1 MQNNTLFIITNWE
14 EGSSKR
20 KIFGD
25 KIFEHNHFIA
35 QFRFSVPVA
44 LNISIFKRS
53 IFFLQ
58 YLRSDRIPN
67 YLLVSVHTQIWTIPI
82 LKSSQFT
89 YKFSMFAEVRI
100 RGLITSLCEE
110 NVLSIPVWWLKLF
123 IFSCE
128 SKSFAGRNYL
138 FLMSHLLNV
147 ECGLQSYLDF
157 LVSSIPEECP
167 SLKQSLTLGGDG
179 YPFCYKLL
187 LSLIFGR
194 LCLHMSNHQ
203 HSVLLVLLLAKFQP
217 SWCSLLSSLFFP
229 HGPGEEANKTHKCYG
244 LQNEN
249 RILKL

>member
-35 QFRFSVPVA
+35 QFRFTVPVA

-123 IFSCE
+123 VFSCE
-128 SKSFAGRNYL
+128 SKSFLAEIIFSWCL
-138 FLMSHLLNV
+138 ISWMLNV
-147 ECGLQSYLDF
+147 DFRVTWISLYLAF
-157 LVSSIPEECP
+157 QRNALVWNNP
-167 SLKQSLTLGGDG
+167 
-179 YPFCYKLL
+179 
-187 LSLIFGR
+187 
-194 LCLHMSNHQ
+194 LH
-203 HSVLLVLLLAKFQP
+203 
-217 SWCSLLSSLFFP
+217 
-229 HGPGEEANKTHKCYG
+229 
-244 LQNEN
+244 
-249 RILKL
+249 